1 MDYARAQKR
10 NGAILRAPKLEAA
23 SSNCC
28 TRWKTPPPQL
38 LPKTYLPDEVITM
51 VGAAKQLNLAGAAS
65 TSSAP
70 KVPQY
75 QENFC

>member
-28 TRWKTPPPQL
+28 TRWKTPPPPQL

-51 VGAAKQLNLAGAAS
+51 VGAELQSN
-65 TSSAP
+65 
-70 KVPQY
+70 
-75 QENFC
+75 